1 MIMSSDSPRP
11 HIWQY
16 ILSPTATLPAEFG
29 SLLQRA
35 ALVWGI
41 EETAVKCIRAALP
54 PYIKNFSM
62 VNSFHQAAGQ
72 GAIYAQQL
80 RSGLHGPLP
89 ESFMANCS
97 LMLT

>member
-62 VNSFHQAAGQ
+62 VNYFISAAGRQ
-72 GAIYAQQL
+72 GARFCTATPARAEWPIA
-80 RSGLHGPLP
+80 RKLHG
-89 ESFMANCS
+89 
-97 LMLT
+97 